1 MYQLYSHRPQSA
13 NLVMFYHV
21 VPCRVHPHRAQFHA
35 PTAWDRS
42 DVPKT
47 EDIYKS
53 VQIKSRKF
61 QKMDEHGTPWYKIGM
76 DLCSSFFIYALN
88 VFFHV
93 FPIYYAEYTTGM
105 TPPYATKKPRWTQR
119 NDRIQQGPKKL
130 PSLNQLWFSGLMWI
144 ICGYQYGLKLINMDN
159 INPH

>member
-61 QKMDEHGTPWYKIGM
+61 QKMDEHGITWYKIGM

-88 VFFHV
+88 VFFSDLLRWVHNRHD
-93 FPIYYAEYTTGM
+93 ATLRHQETTVDSAKWPNSAGSQEIAKFES
-105 TPPYATKKPRWTQR
+105 TL
-119 NDRIQQGPKKL
+119 IQWI
-130 PSLNQLWFSGLMWI
+130 NVDNMWI
-144 ICGYQYGLKLINMDN
+144 SVWIKID
-159 INPH
+159 